1 MSEHHGLARA
11 LPGAGLGIAGLDRHL
26 PGGLGRGLPGAG
38 LGIGPSGPIGLG
50 LLLHLSWT
58 NKNQM
63 SKEKC

>member
-11 LPGAGLGIAGLDRHL
+11 LPGAGLGRGL

-50 LLLHLSWT
+50 LLLHLSWP